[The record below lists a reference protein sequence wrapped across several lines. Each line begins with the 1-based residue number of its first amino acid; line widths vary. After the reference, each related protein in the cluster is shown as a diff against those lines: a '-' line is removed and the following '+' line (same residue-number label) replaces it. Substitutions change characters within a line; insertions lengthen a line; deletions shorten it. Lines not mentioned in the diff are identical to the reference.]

1 MDTAS
6 NPKTSC
12 SERDWGVEAKDCDS
26 DTPTRR
32 QPDDLHAIITPAK
45 VRTPL
50 ITARIEESDDAAGV
64 RIASA

>member
-6 NPKTSC
+6 DPKTSY
-12 SERDWGVEAKDCDS
+12 SERDWVIEAKYCDS
-26 DTPTRR
+26 DTPTRS

-50 ITARIEESDDAAGV
+50 ITARIEESNDAAGV